1 MNLKKMNLLF
11 VIAIVLILFSLIF
24 NFAFAEKKLLIAF
37 SQSSMNHPWRV
48 TLTNDMKYW
57 AEKMEV
63 DFIWTDGNNEAANQL
78 ADCEDLIAKKPDA
91 LVLSPLQAK
100 ALTPVVDMC
109 NKAGVPLI
117 VVDRYLDVDPGTGMY
132 IAFIGLDQ
140 TKEGRAC
147 TEILVEKLYEK
158 FGDYKGNIV
167 EIQGTIGASAAIDM
181 NIGFRQVVDKYPGI
195 KVIASLSGDYLR
207 ENALK
212 IMEDWL
218 ETFPKG
224 QIDAVFAHN
233 DEMGLGA
240 LTAIKSAG
248 RDELIGCIGSV
259 DGQVQA
265 LKAIVEGDYLVS
277 VQEPPYFGEAAIKT
291 ALNYLNKIPI
301 TVNMVVQFKVFH
313 AQTAEARK
321 IVEEYHNYMIANDLM
336 Y

>member
-1 MNLKKMNLLF
+1 MNLKKMNVLF
-11 VIAIVLILFSLIF
+11 VIVIVLILCSLIF
-24 NFAFAEKKLLIAF
+24 NSAFAEKKFLIAF
-37 SQSSMNHPWRV
+37 SQSTMNHPWRV

-57 AEKMEV
+57 AEKMGV

-78 ADCEDLIAKKPDA
+78 ADCEDLIGKKPDV
-91 LVLSPLQAK
+91 LILSPLQAK

-117 VVDRYLDVDPGTGMY
+117 VIDRRIEAEPGTGLY

-140 TKEGRAC
+140 KKEGRAC
-147 TEILVEKLYEK
+147 AEVIVKKLYDK
-158 FGDYKGNIV
+158 FGEYKGNIV
-167 EIQGTIGASAAIDM
+167 EIQGTIGSSTAIDM
-181 NIGFRQVVDKYPGI
+181 NKGFLEEIDKYPGI
-195 KVIASLSGDYLR
+195 KVIASQSGDYLR
-207 ENALK
+207 ENAMK
-212 IMEDWL
+212 ITEDWL
-218 ETFPKG
+218 QTFPKG

-240 LTAIKSAG
+240 LTAIKDAG

-265 LKAIVEGDYLVS
+265 LKAVLAGEYLVT
-277 VQEPPYFGEAAIKT
+277 VQEPPYFGESAIKV
-291 ALNYLNKIPI
+291 ALDYLKGNPI
-301 TVNMVVQFKVFH
+301 VTSQSVPFKVFH

-321 IVEEYHNYMIANDLM
+321 MAEEYYNYLVANDLM